1 MKGKLKHRVLAGFMA
16 LLMVVGLVPFNF
28 GGISAEAASRTDT
41 YSLDATALDGT
52 GIADKQAVE
61 EGTTFGTSD
70 FFKSIGTVSY
80 RTTSDGKIKA
90 LEVGKAIS
98 GAVAFTVSGT
108 ANVTLGVSSTGGSNI
123 SPVALVDASG
133 NVISNA
139 EGLTEVSGTSATTL
153 TYKGLTAGTYR
164 VVSPEDPAQ
173 NRGFRLITVTVDD
186 EVEIQPTTVTTEFT
200 FDAKTVN
207 GAGIADKDAAEAGT
221 TFGTSDYFKVDGT
234 VSYRT
239 NSDGSIKALE
249 IGKAETGSFMFTVKG
264 TADATIGVS
273 STGGSN
279 ISPVALVDANGNV
292 VSNEEGLTE
301 VSGTSATTLTY
312 KGLAA
317 GTYKLV
323 SPEDP
328 AQNRGCRV
336 LTANVADTYES
347 ESGDTFDWDA
357 VAAPAITDVSVN
369 DGKVTISFDMV
380 IGKDGAGKV
389 TVTMTD
395 ADGNVVAT
403 KGYASEGTAG
413 SVVFEPSASGTY
425 VFKVTA
431 SRAGYADKTSGL
443 GTCVFTLPLGAPSIS
458 SATSMGGG
466 KVEVV
471 WSSVDEADS
480 YELYMDGTLVT
491 TTSELSYTVSG
502 LAVGS
507 QHSFT
512 VAAVRGSEKGT
523 ASSAASVTVTDEAQV
538 VWGFTR
544 YGSSTDEKNNGYT
557 GNANEG
563 TVTVYSEGGKGK
575 MVPNSTDG
583 LAFYYTA
590 VPTDTN
596 FTLRA
601 NVHVDQWTL
610 SNGQEGFGL
619 LATDRLGENGVTSPV
634 WNNQYM
640 VFGGKVEYYYDSSTE
655 DVSTTQSGRKYTM
668 KLGVGVMEKTGVTK
682 DNLDKFEAN
691 DTATVQN
698 VFSSVTQTLDLTPA
712 KKELDAGTYNI
723 IGNAKGAVEGQIAE
737 ITDFV
742 LEIQKNNTGYFATYY
757 DANGK
762 VIKQIKYYDT
772 EALNKIDSDN
782 VYVGFF
788 ASRNARA
795 TFSDI
800 KFTTIKASEDA
811 PAEERPITVVTPTFN
826 VTSAKVA
833 NTENY
838 TLSMVA
844 NVDGTVNVTANGEVI
859 AENLAMQADVRVDIP
874 VILTSKTKNKF
885 IIEFQPDPN
894 YVPGEY
900 MVLENTNKIKINMDV
915 NRNTT
920 FSDRVNLYVAP
931 KGSSM
936 GSGSVDNPLDIY
948 TAVQYVQ
955 PGQTIIL
962 KEGTYYLDKTVTVPR
977 GVDGTADNMIRMIA
991 DPNASSR
998 PVFDFK
1004 GMCAGMVLGGNYWY
1018 FEGFDVTH
1026 SGNALKGIQVSGSH
1040 NTLDNIMT
1048 YHNGNTGLQISRMYS
1063 TDQFADWP
1071 SYNLILNC
1079 TSYGNADAGY
1089 EDADGFAAKL
1099 TVGNGNVFDGCLAY
1113 NNADDGWDLFA
1124 KVETGSIGSVTI
1136 QNCIAYGNG
1145 YLEDGTNAG
1154 NGNGFKMGG
1163 DSLSGY
1169 HKLINSVSFFN
1180 KAKGIDSN
1188 SCPDIQVENSI
1199 SYNNESYNVAF
1210 YTNNAKNTDFSAT
1223 GIVSFKDSSIK
1234 SGLTTGE
1241 QFKPV
1246 GTQDTSKYT
1255 RDTNYYWDGTKSVN
1269 ASGQEFTADMF
1280 VTLTFTGIT
1289 RNADGTLNRH
1299 GFLELTDSAPANVG
1313 ANTNGTASGDVTVN
1327 PETAV
1332 DDDDDDD
1339 SPAQT
1344 PVSGEDATTADGT
1357 PSGEQPTTD
1366 GTASGEQ
1373 PTTADGSATGAA
1385 PETGDAAPVVL
1396 LAILAAIS
1404 GAVVLVSSKKRITE

>member
-41 YSLDATALDGT
+41 YSFDATTLSGT
-52 GIADKQAVE
+52 GISDKQAVE

-70 FFKSIGTVSY
+70 FFKSIGTVTY
-80 RTTSDGKIKA
+80 RTNSDGSIKA
-90 LEVGKAIS
+90 LELGKALS

-108 ANVTLGVSSTGGSNI
+108 ADVTLGVSSTGSKND
-123 SPVALVDASG
+123 SPVALVDAAG
-133 NVISNA
+133 AVISNE
-139 EGLTEVSGTSATTL
+139 EGRTTVTGTSATTL

-164 VVSPEDPAQ
+164 IVSPEDTAL
-173 NRGFRLITVTVDD
+173 NRGFRLITVTVND
-186 EVEIQPTTVTTEFT
+186 EVEIQPTTVTTEFVLEAT
-200 FDAKTVN
+200 AVDSTGVS
-207 GAGIADKDAAEAGT
+207 DKQAVEAGT
-221 TFGTSDYFKVDGT
+221 TFGTADNFKTNGT
-234 VSYRT
+234 VTYRT
-239 NSDGSIKALE
+239 NSDGSIKAFEL
-249 IGKAETGSFMFTVKG
+249 GKADSGSIMFTVKG
-264 TADATIGVS
+264 TADVTLNVS
-273 STGGSN
+273 STGSKN
-279 ISPVALVDANGNV
+279 DSPVALKDASGKV
-292 VSNEEGLTE
+292 VANNENAST
-301 VSGTSATTLTY
+301 VTGTSATKLTY
-312 KGLAA
+312 TGLTA
-317 GTYKLV
+317 GTYSIV
-323 SPEDP
+323 SPEDTTL
-328 AQNRGCRV
+328 NRGCRV
-336 LTANVADTYES
+336 LSVSVVDTYES
-347 ESGDTFDWDA
+347 ESGNTFDWGA
-357 VAAPAITDVSVN
+357 VAAPSITNVAVN
-369 DGKVTISFDMV
+369 GTKITVSFDMV
-380 IGKDGAGKV
+380 IGTEGAGKV
-389 TVTMTD
+389 TVTMSG
-395 ADGNVVAT
+395 ADGKVIAS
-403 KGYASEGTAG
+403 KGYASEGTSG
-413 SVVFEPSASGTY
+413 SVVFEPSASGDYT
-425 VFKVTA
+425 FAISA
-431 SRAGYADKTSGL
+431 SRAGEPDKAGNTSA
-443 GTCVFTLPLGAPSIS
+443 VSFVLPLGTPSIS
-458 SATSMGGG
+458 SATSMGSGS
-466 KVEVV
+466 VQVV
-471 WSSVDEADS
+471 WSAVDEADS

-491 TTSELSYTVSG
+491 TTAELSYTVTG
-502 LAVGS
+502 LATGT
-507 QHSFT
+507 QHAFT
-512 VAAVRGSEKGT
+512 VVAVRGTEKG
-523 ASSAASVTVTDEAQV
+523 AASAAIDATVTEEAQV

-544 YGSSTDEKNNGYT
+544 YGSSTDSNNNGYT
-557 GNANEG
+557 GSANEG
-563 TVTVYSEGGKGK
+563 SVTVYSENGKGK

-590 VPTDTN
+590 VPADTN

-601 NVHVDQWTL
+601 NVRADAWKL

-640 VFGGKVEYYYDSSTE
+640 AFAGKVEYYWDSSTE
-655 DVSTTQSGRKYTM
+655 AVSTTQSGRKYTM
-668 KLGVGVMEKTGVTK
+668 KLGLGVMEKTGVTK

-691 DTATVQN
+691 DTATIN
-698 VFSSVTQTLDLTPA
+698 NIFSSTTQTLDVTPA
-712 KKELDAGTYNI
+712 KRELDAGTYNI
-723 IGNAKGAVEGQIAE
+723 VGNATGAVEGQIAE
-737 ITDFV
+737 TTDFV
-742 LEIQKNNTGYFATYY
+742 LEIQKNNTGYFVTYY
-757 DANGK
+757 DANGN
-762 VIKQIKYYDT
+762 VINRVKYYDT
-772 EALNKIDSDN
+772 QALSRLDSEN

-795 TFSDI
+795 TFSNI
-800 KFTTIKASEDA
+800 QFTTIKASEDA
-811 PAEERPITVVTPTFN
+811 PAEERPVTVVTPTFN
-826 VTSAKVA
+826 ITSAKVA

-900 MVLENTNKIKINMDV
+900 MVLENTNKIKVNMDV

-977 GVDGTADNMIRMIA
+977 GVDGTADNMIRMVA

-998 PVFDFK
+998 PVLDFK
-1004 GMCAGMVLGGNYWY
+1004 GMCSGMVLGGNYWY

-1026 SGNALKGIQVSGSH
+1026 SANAQKGIQVSGSH
-1040 NTLDNIMT
+1040 NTLDNIMA
-1048 YHNGNTGLQISRMYS
+1048 YHNGNTGIQISRMYS

-1145 YLEDGTNAG
+1145 YLEDGTDAG

-1169 HKLINSVSFFN
+1169 HKLINSVAFFN

-1210 YTNNAKNTDFSAT
+1210 YTNNAKNTDFAAK

-1234 SGLTTGE
+1234 SGLTTAE

-1246 GTQDTSKYT
+1246 GSQDQSKYAN
-1255 RDTNYYWDGTKSVN
+1255 DNNYFWDGSKSAN

-1332 DDDDDDD
+1332 DDDDDDSD

-1344 PVSGEDATTADGT
+1344 PAGEDATNADGT
-1357 PSGEQPTTD
+1357 PAGEQTTNAD
-1366 GTASGEQ
+1366 GTPAGEQ
-1373 PTTADGSATGAA
+1373 TTTADGSSAA
-1385 PETGDAAPVVL
+1385 PETGDAAPLTMLLVL
-1396 LAILAAIS
+1396 AVIS
-1404 GAVVLVSSKKRITE
+1404 GAVVFVSSKKRITE